1 MIALLIIVKDGKK
14 KTPTEEYLA
23 NIYEYL
29 QILEPL
35 IQSEARIVRRIAI
48 FAYSFCYRRAK
59 QAIKTIERVECPN
72 IKYSKP
78 KTIAE
83 LYETGFLR
91 EEHVANR

>member
-1 MIALLIIVKDGKK
+1 MIALLIIVKEGKK
-14 KTPTEEYLA
+14 STSTEEYLT

-59 QAIKTIERVECPN
+59 QAIKTVQRVECPN
-72 IKYSKP
+72 VKYSKP
-78 KTIAE
+78 KKVNE
-83 LYETGFLR
+83 LF
-91 EEHVANR
+91 